1 MQKGTIWTS
10 YAKSRIRGRMTEA
23 ISRNRIEHIPCE
35 FCASEGCRSCRYQ
48 IASEPRY
55 WWCPTC
61 HTYLDTM
68 EGLR

>member
-1 MQKGTIWTS
+1 
-10 YAKSRIRGRMTEA
+10 MTEA
-23 ISRNRIEHIPCE
+23 VCKNKIESMPCE
-35 FCASEGCRSCRYQ
+35 FCAREGCRSCRYQ
-48 IASEPRY
+48 IYSEPRY

>member
-1 MQKGTIWTS
+1 
-10 YAKSRIRGRMTEA
+10 MTEA
-23 ISRNRIEHIPCE
+23 ALGIWLKNHQIGTMPCE
-35 FCASEGCRSCRYQ
+35 YCASEGCRSCRYQ

-61 HTYLDTM
+61 HTYLDTL